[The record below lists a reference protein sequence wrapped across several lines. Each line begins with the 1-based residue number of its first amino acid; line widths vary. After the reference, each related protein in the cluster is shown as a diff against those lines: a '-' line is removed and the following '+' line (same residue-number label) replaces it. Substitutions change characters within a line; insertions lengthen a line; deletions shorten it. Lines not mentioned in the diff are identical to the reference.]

1 MVEFEYKD
9 GRRRRMRQVFATALT
24 KLGHGQVYQTS
35 ELKPAPAP
43 APEPETS
50 PVTGKPKRKYQR
62 RDMKAED

>member
-1 MVEFEYKD
+1 
-9 GRRRRMRQVFATALT
+9 MRQVFATALT